1 MVIDNAN
8 EISSEVIPVKEALH
22 SLNSLEIRL
31 CSGWLHWK
39 FVSRR
44 ARHLST
50 NIGKKASN
58 DEFLQTCFANSLT
71 WAEKEP
77 SLECDQAF
85 IPYPAERISFAAF
98 QPFTSN
104 NQIDLHVAVFPT
116 GSPAQSEKLKLQQQ
130 KLRAMDHLKD
140 TLQRLD
146 NSLELVNENISMV
159 AAKL

>member
-1 MVIDNAN
+1 MKNWPG
-8 EISSEVIPVKEALH
+8 S
-22 SLNSLEIRL
+22 
-31 CSGWLHWK
+31 
-39 FVSRR
+39 
-44 ARHLST
+44 
-50 NIGKKASN
+50 
-58 DEFLQTCFANSLT
+58 
-71 WAEKEP
+71 
-77 SLECDQAF
+77 
-85 IPYPAERISFAAF
+85 
-98 QPFTSN
+98 